1 MEIAANDA
9 FDIYRELWVALWIWK
24 GGKET
29 DMHRERLIDTTRAA
43 SQAFTF
49 GTLTMGSLVLFS

>member
-9 FDIYRELWVALWIWK
+9 FDIYRELWVALWSWK

-29 DMHRERLIDTTRAA
+29 DNRERFIDTTRAA

-49 GTLTMGSLVLFS
+49 GILTMGSPVSFS